1 MPKGF
6 IKEEEK
12 KPVLAGSG
20 KKQQY
25 VGPNP
30 STAGAG
36 RGTGSSDVAKK
47 IETLREKSKDKSLPQ
62 EVRNQ
67 FLDDANKLEEK
78 AATKAGV
85 NLAKGGMAKK
95 PVTKMMYGGMADKPM
110 MAKGGA
116 AKKELP
122 MRGQRTATNMAKGG
136 SVKKAKK

>member
-1 MPKGF
+1 MSRGF

-47 IETLREKSKDKSLPQ
+47 IETLREKAKDKSLPQ
-62 EVRNQ
+62 DVRNQ

-78 AATKAGV
+78 AAMKAGV

-95 PVTKMMYGGMADKPM
+95 PAAKKMMMGGAVAKPM
-110 MAKGGA
+110 MAKGGV
-116 AKKELP
+116 AKK
-122 MRGQRTATNMAKGG
+122 G
-136 SVKKAKK
+136 KK